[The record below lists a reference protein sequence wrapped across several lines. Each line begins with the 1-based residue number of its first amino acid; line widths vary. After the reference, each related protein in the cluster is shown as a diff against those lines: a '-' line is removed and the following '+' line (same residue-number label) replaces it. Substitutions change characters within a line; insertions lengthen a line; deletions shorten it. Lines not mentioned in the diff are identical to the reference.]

1 MVFVNRRR
9 GAAADPNTVLL
20 LHGNSLQDA
29 SMYHRQMTNNGVTIS
44 SAQSHFG
51 GSSLYFNGSAY
62 FEVFGLQ
69 DFPHGTADFTIDF
82 WWMDTGTPVSQNSSG
97 PLFSHAYPGGGVGFG
112 ALFYYRFSG
121 PWGAFTTTATN
132 AWNGLMDAEI
142 GTVTSTWT
150 HYALCRSNGTFYA
163 FQNGQLVHT
172 YPDSTSFGTLA
183 ETLFIG
189 KFDYTLGG
197 NIVGYLDE
205 YRLSD
210 IARWTSN
217 FTPPTAPY

>member
-29 SMYHRQMTNNGVTIS
+29 SMYKRQMTNNGVTIS

-82 WWMDTGTPVSQNSSG
+82 WWMDTGTDERGAIV
-97 PLFSHAYPGGGVGFG
+97 SHAFPGHVGYG
-112 ALFYYRFSG
+112 SLFYYLAQNN
-121 PWGAFTTTATN
+121 WQMFTTSVTGE
-132 AWNGLMDAEI
+132 WDGLNSTTI
-142 GTVTSTWT
+142 GQRNQAWT
-150 HYALCRSNGTFYA
+150 HYALVRHNTTFLA
-163 FQNGQLVHT
+163 FQNGTLLYT
-172 YPDSTSFGTLA
+172 LPDSTAFGVLA
-183 ETLFIG
+183 ESLLIG
-189 KFDYTLGG
+189 KYDYTSGSCST
-197 NIVGYLDE
+197 GYME
-205 YRLSD
+205 EMRLSN
-210 IARWTSN
+210 IARWTSD